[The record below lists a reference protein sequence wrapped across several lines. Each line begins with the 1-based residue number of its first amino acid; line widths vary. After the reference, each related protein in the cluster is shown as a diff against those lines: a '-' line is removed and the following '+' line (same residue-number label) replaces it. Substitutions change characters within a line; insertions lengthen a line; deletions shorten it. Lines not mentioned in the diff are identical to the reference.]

1 MSAISKEKIEKVTS
15 NNILQRLK
23 ELHGYCNSQF
33 GECAILLHKP
43 EHTWIVPTKAQHE
56 ADPLLNKRR
65 ENAALG
71 ARKLWGFL
79 VDIIDPSLF
88 VARRNKGRVKS
99 DVDNISDAVTEL
111 IVGLREVAVTG
122 YTR

>member
-1 MSAISKEKIEKVTS
+1 MSAISTENIEKITC

-23 ELHGYCNSQF
+23 ELEGYCNSQF

-43 EHTWIVPTKAQHE
+43 EHKWILPTKAQHE

-65 ENAALG
+65 ENAVLG

-79 VDIIDPSLF
+79 VDTIDPSLLG
-88 VARRNKGRVKS
+88 RRS
-99 DVDNISDAVTEL
+99 LSSC
-111 IVGLREVAVTG
+111 
-122 YTR
+122 